1 MYESHQEAFKSLAV
15 ALDNAK
21 IDWSSD
27 NSMCFYFYG
36 CGNKLVTVDSS
47 EYFQHFYS
55 MGYYGDED
63 QTELVKMRGSSEVDD
78 IVRWLKE

>member
-1 MYESHQEAFKSLAV
+1 MIQAFKALV
-15 ALDNAK
+15 KALDLAG
-21 IDWSSD
+21 IEWSSD

-47 EYFQHFYS
+47 SYFSDFYS
-55 MGYYGDED
+55 MGYYSDED
-63 QTELVKMRGSSEVDD
+63 QTELVKMRASSEVDD